1 MITGLDYAGSHNGEA
16 TFELSLASAG
26 QLSFVAD

>member
-1 MITGLDYAGSHNGEA
+1 LDYAGSHNGEA

-26 QLSFVAD
+26 QLDFITDGGA